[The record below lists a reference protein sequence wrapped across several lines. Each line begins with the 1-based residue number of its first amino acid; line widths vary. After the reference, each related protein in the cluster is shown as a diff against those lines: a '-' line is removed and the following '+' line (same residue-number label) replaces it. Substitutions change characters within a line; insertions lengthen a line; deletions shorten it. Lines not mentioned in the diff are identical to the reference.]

1 MKSAFE
7 KYTSP
12 SPAPSTD
19 ENEKE
24 TKEDVTETTTINQT
38 FRIAVLA
45 VSIAIWKAAAA
56 EKKRSMHEFV
66 ANTSRGVDSIM
77 LPVPIVPVLS
87 GGVYS
92 GNEIPFDSIELVPV
106 QSESYSSAIET
117 CERIQRRV
125 RSILN
130 EKNMYFGVS
139 TSSGSTEVFGFTNV
153 VDALQIVHEAIEA
166 EEEKGNVKIGISAS
180 ADRYYRA
187 PPAEEDSKRRIGT

>member
-1 MKSAFE
+1 
-7 KYTSP
+7 
-12 SPAPSTD
+12 
-19 ENEKE
+19 
-24 TKEDVTETTTINQT
+24 
-38 FRIAVLA
+38 
-45 VSIAIWKAAAA
+45 
-56 EKKRSMHEFV
+56 MHEFV